1 MICLD
6 QEPSFSITDVR
17 TGQQLPFRAGL
28 TPYTL
33 FPLWKDL
40 KITKG
45 KPHGIYYDVEGTAPN
60 RTLSIEYYVTRYK
73 LESQYFH
80 FLVIFH
86 EARPNFVTFRYH
98 DVKDEGAEGTVGVQG
113 PEGESYLAVCTPLQ
127 ELTGIPVEHYQFSHN
142 APKISPGLELVFD
155 TSPGVNSLQ
164 TTTFELPRA

>member
-6 QEPSFSITDVR
+6 QAPSSNIENVR

-28 TPYTL
+28 APYTL

-45 KPHGIYYDVEGTAPN
+45 KPHGIYYDVEGSAPN

-113 PEGESYLAVCTPLQ
+113 PEGEFYLAV
-127 ELTGIPVEHYQFSHN
+127 Y
-142 APKISPGLELVFD
+142 ISLD
-155 TSPGVNSLQ
+155 
-164 TTTFELPRA
+164 RI